1 MTLKLGG
8 IEFHITVDL
17 TMNDLLERDIST
29 SGTNNVP
36 PTALLVLADWYLELM

>member
-1 MTLKLGG
+1 MALKLRG

-17 TMNDLLERDIST
+17 TMNDFFEMDIST

-36 PTALLVLADWYLELM
+36 PTALLVLADLYLELM